1 MYNYKFFLSVVAFL
15 GLLQQ
20 LLSLVQL
27 GIHQLLLQIFV
38 LHHFVYVLVGGS
50 QGQRN
55 TNACYTSCKNVVN

>member
-38 LHHFVYVLVGGS
+38 LHHFVYVLVGGFTRS
-50 QGQRN
+50 EKYK
-55 TNACYTSCKNVVN
+55 CLHIL